1 MIVVSLSTSQNHT
14 PRNYQNLSFCNTG
27 RRSLRAKFLPFHKK
41 KKRMARTKCMACE
54 KTFKDIATKRKHVC
68 SAKAMNRQP
77 SESTSE
83 ASSSDD
89 EPTKKKQRP
98 ETLNALALEM
108 RNEMRA
114 LKELIAEKKRAPS
127 PASTT
132 SESSDEERSGY
143 VDRQDD
149 LQYIQPERW
158 PEKES
163 DLLLRL
169 ADLRQAMAGAPAHA
183 IKQMKI
189 YTTLASHL
197 HHTNRAQLARG
208 RPHPAAQFL
217 HVQIVELFLRYTVG
231 PESARKFEELL
242 AELPSKRHTGA
253 HIERVIL
260 KARSVGSPTPSH
272 HRTGNRTFTKPKNG
286 FRRNCI
292 GPNKK

>member
-1 MIVVSLSTSQNHT
+1 
-14 PRNYQNLSFCNTG
+14 
-27 RRSLRAKFLPFHKK
+27 
-41 KKRMARTKCMACE
+41 MARTNCMACE

-89 EPTKKKQRP
+89 EPIKKKHRP
-98 ETLNALALEM
+98 GTLNALALEM
-108 RNEMRA
+108 RSEMRA
-114 LKELIAEKKRAPS
+114 LKELIAEKKRALS

-132 SESSDEERSGY
+132 SESIDEDNRSVG
-143 VDRQDD
+143 R
-149 LQYIQPERW
+149 RR
-158 PEKES
+158 S
-163 DLLLRL
+163 RTFSC
-169 ADLRQAMAGAPAHA
+169 ADLRQAMAGVPAHA
-183 IKQMKI
+183 IKQVKI

-197 HHTNRAQLARG
+197 HYTNRAQLARG

-217 HVQIVELFLRYTVG
+217 HVQIVVLFLRYMVG

-242 AELPSKRHTGA
+242 AELPSRRHTGA

-260 KARSVGSPTPSH
+260 KARSVGSPPPSH
-272 HRTGNRTFTKPKNG
+272 HGTGNRTFTKPKNG
-286 FRRNCI
+286 FSRNRI